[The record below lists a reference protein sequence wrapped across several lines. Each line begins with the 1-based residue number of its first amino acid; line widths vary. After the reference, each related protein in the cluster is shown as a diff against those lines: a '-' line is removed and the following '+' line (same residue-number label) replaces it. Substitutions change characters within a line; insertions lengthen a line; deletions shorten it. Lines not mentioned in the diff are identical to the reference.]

1 MEKPQVANANDE
13 QMKRIAHLEK
23 LSKVL
28 RYAGINLMPQILGVV
43 LDKPLVELI
52 DKFDSALQADPDLPT
67 STIDAIIDE
76 IQAAQAAQAEAAQ
89 AEEAPKKKAPKLD
102 KA

>member
-13 QMKRIAHLEK
+13 QVKRIAHLEK

-28 RYAGINLMPQILGVV
+28 RYAGINLMPQILGVA
-43 LDKPLVELI
+43 LDKPLIDLI
-52 DKFDSALQADPDLPT
+52 DKFDAALQADPDLST
-67 STIDAIIDE
+67 NTIDAIIE
-76 IQAAQAAQAEAAQ
+76 EVQAAQAAQADPAEA
-89 AEEAPKKKAPKLD
+89 APKKKAPKLD